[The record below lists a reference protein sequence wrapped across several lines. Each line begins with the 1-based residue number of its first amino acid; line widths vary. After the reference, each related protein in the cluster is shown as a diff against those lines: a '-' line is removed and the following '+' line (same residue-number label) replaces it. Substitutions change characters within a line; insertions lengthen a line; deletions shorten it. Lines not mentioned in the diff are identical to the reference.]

1 MPKKKKNR
9 TAVSNVGE
17 QMDLIDVGPE
27 NLRLMKPVARRYKA
41 AQKRRLEALADEV
54 KEKKKMLELIQGAN
68 LKVNDD
74 GVILFTV
81 DGMTVKATPQDWK
94 ISVKEIE

>member
-1 MPKKKKNR
+1 
-9 TAVSNVGE
+9 
-17 QMDLIDVGPE
+17 MDLIDVGPE
-27 NLRLMKPVARRYKA
+27 NLKLMKPVARRYKV

>member
-1 MPKKKKNR
+1 MARKKKQ
-9 TAVSNVGE
+9 TAVKVGE

-27 NLRLMKPVARRYKA
+27 NLKVMKPVARRYKA
-41 AQKRRLEALADEV
+41 AQKRRLEAFADEV
-54 KEKKKMLELIQGAN
+54 KEKKKMLDLIQDAK
-68 LKVNDD
+68 LKPNDD

>member
-1 MPKKKKNR
+1 MAKKKKDS
-9 TAVSNVGE
+9 TAVKMGE

-27 NLRLMKPVARRYKA
+27 NLKAMRPVARRYKA

-54 KEKKKMLELIQGAN
+54 KEKKKMLSLIQNAK
-68 LKVNDD
+68 LKPNDE
-74 GVILFTV
+74 GMILFTV

-94 ISVKEIE
+94 ISVKEND